1 MTNTFEPDF
10 TITHRGAAGL
20 TQIERARGFL
30 EAAKLSEDWVRE
42 MRRRAFILEAHH
54 TTHIEGTH
62 LTLEQAEQLLNGDL
76 VPEADP
82 DDVQELLNYRKA
94 FDFVEGYLE
103 KGGPITE
110 GLVREIHKRLVESVR
125 GEAAAPGGV
134 FLVFLINPLV
144 RKISRSPQKK

>member
-94 FDFVEGYLE
+94 F
-103 KGGPITE
+103 
-110 GLVREIHKRLVESVR
+110 IHKRLVESVR